1 MMYIYIHTVYT
12 YTQCRFNKSGK
23 LVTTYGDFVEYLM
36 EKYSPN
42 PNTGTNTGTGIDDD
56 GIQAVEMDFEVGV
69 GVGFISIYMWY
80 GH

>member
-1 MMYIYIHTVYT
+1 
-12 YTQCRFNKSGK
+12 
-23 LVTTYGDFVEYLM
+23 M

-69 GVGFISIYMWY
+69 GFISTYMWY